1 MPFRCPKCGRPL
13 YNRRRKTCEFCG
25 TEIPAALRLT
35 DRQIA
40 FVEGLKRAEA
50 EHHRQFMQ
58 HPPGGSGVGTSL
70 GTDLGIGFA
79 WGGVDLGVDAIG
91 GLDAG

>member
-40 FVEGLKRAEA
+40 FVDGLKRTEA

-58 HPPGGSGVGTSL
+58 HPPGGSAAGHSL
-70 GTDLGIGFA
+70 GTDLGISFA
-79 WGGVDLGVDAIG
+79 WTTLDLPFDT
-91 GLDAG
+91 LET